1 MKKNLKRILV
11 ALLAVMMVF
20 SLVGCGK
27 KEEEPGGDD
36 SPKFKDTFV
45 FAIGGEPSSMDPANA
60 GDSVT
65 SMITTQ
71 IQYGL
76 FLVLILPTL

>member
-11 ALLAVMMVF
+11 ALLTLMMVF
-20 SLVGCGK
+20 SLCACGGK
-27 KEEEPGGDD
+27 TPEPTPGGDD
-36 SPKFKDTFV
+36 NGGGGDDTPKYKDTFT

-65 SMITTQ
+65 GLVTSQ
-71 IQYGL
+71 IQYG
-76 FLVLILPTL
+76 